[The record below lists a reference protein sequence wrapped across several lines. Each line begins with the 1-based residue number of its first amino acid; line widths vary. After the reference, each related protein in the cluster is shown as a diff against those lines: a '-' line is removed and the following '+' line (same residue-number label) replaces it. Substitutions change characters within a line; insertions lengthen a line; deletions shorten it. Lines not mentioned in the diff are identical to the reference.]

1 LLLGEELPKQIKENA
16 LENTLNFI
24 MGILIIVLV
33 VYFLKLTGLL
43 ALVGID
49 PETDLLLW
57 LAGIAITA
65 LVGSQA
71 IIYQLLSGNSKKNTA
86 DIDTIKTDISNIRE
100 RLAKIETK
108 LE

>member
-1 LLLGEELPKQIKENA
+1 MGEGMPKKKKKANT
-16 LENTLNFI
+16 LENTLNVI
-24 MGILIIVLV
+24 MVILIIVV
-33 VYFLKLTGLL
+33 VLYFLKLTGLL
-43 ALVGID
+43 ALIGID

-65 LVGSQA
+65 LIGSQA
-71 IIYQLLSGNSKKNTA
+71 IIYQLLNSSSKKNTT
-86 DIDTIKTDISNIRE
+86 DIDVIKTDVSNIRE